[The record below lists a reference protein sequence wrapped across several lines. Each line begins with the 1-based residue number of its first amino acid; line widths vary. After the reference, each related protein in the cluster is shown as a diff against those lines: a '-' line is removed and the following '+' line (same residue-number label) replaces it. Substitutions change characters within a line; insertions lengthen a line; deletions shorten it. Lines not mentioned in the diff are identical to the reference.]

1 MLVMSSGRA
10 AQNIRRALPERVR
23 ASHSPT
29 RATLARALPR
39 VPLRF
44 ARPSAMR
51 EAPRIATRSRAGGVP
66 LELSPPPPPAPA
78 WVADLLGMIALSLL
92 GIVLEFADPFE
103 RYLVAERLPE
113 YSYPHGPQSVP
124 TWTLPFLGIFIPLG
138 IILLVASS
146 SPPRPTSSSAT
157 DDPTDP
163 GSAEEPPPAS
173 SPPLFSSE
181 LRRASAGLCLSVA
194 LGFAVTNALKVS
206 VGAFRP
212 DFAARCWPPD
222 GASPRWAAPGRPE
235 CAPSANPRAVA
246 EGRKSFPS
254 GHASMA
260 FSGLAYASAYV
271 ATKLRVF
278 DGSLATDPSRAS
290 TPRLLCA
297 LAPVALAAAVAVS
310 RERDYWH
317 HPEDARVGSAVG
329 VVSAGIAWALKR
341 PIATRGLNHTHT
353 HDAGGEN
360 AEGWAEGAAGR
371 GPEGASAERR
381 RRGADDG
388 RREEGRGGAL
398 GGARDDDAADDAGRR
413 LYPSGDVS
421 DSGGARES
429 LLPGTRRRGD
439 SSGDAD

>member
-1 MLVMSSGRA
+1 
-10 AQNIRRALPERVR
+10 
-23 ASHSPT
+23 
-29 RATLARALPR
+29 
-39 VPLRF
+39 
-44 ARPSAMR
+44 MR

-66 LELSPPPPPAPA
+66 LELSPPAPPAPA

-173 SPPLFSSE
+173 SPPPLFSPE

-341 PIATRGLNHTHT
+341 PVATRGFHHTHT

-381 RRGADDG
+381 RGGADDG
-388 RREEGRGGAL
+388 RREGGA
-398 GGARDDDAADDAGRR
+398 GGPSEARATTTPRTTPGGGSTRAETCRTRGARGRAFSRGRAGGGTPRATRTSRR
-413 LYPSGDVS
+413 ARLQNSRAISSSRVYHKGRLPISSSSPSRFPS
-421 DSGGARES
+421 RPPSPA
-429 LLPGTRRRGD
+429 
-439 SSGDAD
+439 

>member
-1 MLVMSSGRA
+1 
-10 AQNIRRALPERVR
+10 
-23 ASHSPT
+23 
-29 RATLARALPR
+29 
-39 VPLRF
+39 
-44 ARPSAMR
+44 
-51 EAPRIATRSRAGGVP
+51 
-66 LELSPPPPPAPA
+66 
-78 WVADLLGMIALSLL
+78 
-92 GIVLEFADPFE
+92 
-103 RYLVAERLPE
+103 
-113 YSYPHGPQSVP
+113 
-124 TWTLPFLGIFIPLG
+124 
-138 IILLVASS
+138 
-146 SPPRPTSSSAT
+146 
-157 DDPTDP
+157 
-163 GSAEEPPPAS
+163 
-173 SPPLFSSE
+173 
-181 LRRASAGLCLSVA
+181 
-194 LGFAVTNALKVS
+194 
-206 VGAFRP
+206 
-212 DFAARCWPPD
+212 
-222 GASPRWAAPGRPE
+222 
-235 CAPSANPRAVA
+235 
-246 EGRKSFPS
+246 
-254 GHASMA
+254 MA

-341 PIATRGLNHTHT
+341 PVATRGLNHT

-388 RREEGRGGAL
+388 RREGGRGGAL

-429 LLPGTRRRGD
+429 LLRGRAGGGTPRATRTSRRARLQNSRAI
-439 SSGDAD
+439 SSSRVYHKGSLPISSSSPPSRFPSRPPSPA

>member
-1 MLVMSSGRA
+1 
-10 AQNIRRALPERVR
+10 
-23 ASHSPT
+23 
-29 RATLARALPR
+29 
-39 VPLRF
+39 
-44 ARPSAMR
+44 
-51 EAPRIATRSRAGGVP
+51 
-66 LELSPPPPPAPA
+66 
-78 WVADLLGMIALSLL
+78 MIALSLL

-138 IILLVASS
+138 IIVLVASS
-146 SPPRPTSSSAT
+146 SPPRASSTT
-157 DDPTDP
+157 DEPTDP
-163 GSAEEPPPAS
+163 GSAEPPPAS
-173 SPPLFSSE
+173 SPLFSSE

-317 HPEDARVGSAVG
+317 HAEDARVGSAVG
-329 VVSAGIAWALKR
+329 AVSAGIAWALKR
-341 PIATRGLNHTHT
+341 PVATSRGSRFTRT
-353 HDAGGEN
+353 HDAV
-360 AEGWAEGAAGR
+360 GWAEEPAGR

-381 RRGADDG
+381 RRADDVPG
-388 RREEGRGGAL
+388 RREERGRGGAL
-398 GGARDDDAADDAGRR
+398 GGGGARDDDAADDAGRR

-421 DSGGARES
+421 DSGDAGES

-439 SSGDAD
+439 SSGDADEHPLRA

>member
-1 MLVMSSGRA
+1 
-10 AQNIRRALPERVR
+10 
-23 ASHSPT
+23 
-29 RATLARALPR
+29 
-39 VPLRF
+39 
-44 ARPSAMR
+44 
-51 EAPRIATRSRAGGVP
+51 
-66 LELSPPPPPAPA
+66 
-78 WVADLLGMIALSLL
+78 MIALSLL

-173 SPPLFSSE
+173 SPPPLFFSSE

-317 HPEDARVGSAVG
+317 HPEDARVGSVVG

-341 PIATRGLNHTHT
+341 PVATRGFRFTHT

-388 RREEGRGGAL
+388 RREGGRGGAL
-398 GGARDDDAADDAGRR
+398 GGARDEDAADDAGRR